1 MQLIEV
7 IGQRLDL
14 GRAQEHFVSAIRL
27 VSASLVLLLA
37 GYLAITALRQ
47 VAYLPLLPQMT
58 ADFNRRLDATN
69 PQHGQTFVVAGDRV
83 DRVDVV
89 LRLPEASSGVPMVV
103 RLRSDGP
110 NGVLLME
117 RRIRLQGEGSW
128 QVYAIALP
136 GPLPEGTKKLYFE
149 LENQTAHTTMVED
162 RISKWDRL
170 PGGVFYARREVEWD
184 DQDMVLQVY
193 ARPDPTAML
202 KNPASIAERLFPTAA
217 GPLLLLEVIAV
228 LSFLVIVGNH
238 AVQQRLPVRPSWQLR
253 YATDAL
259 IAAGI
264 LWWVTRFLLGG
275 TYGAPAHWV

>member
-7 IGQRLDL
+7 IGQRLNL
-14 GRAQEHFVSAIRL
+14 GRAQEYYVLAIRL
-27 VSASLVLLLA
+27 VGASLVLLLA
-37 GYLAITALRQ
+37 GYLAISALRE

-58 ADFNRRLDATN
+58 SDFKRGLDATN
-69 PQHGQTFVVAGDRV
+69 PQHGQTFVVVGDRI

-89 LRLPEASSGVPMVV
+89 LRVPDTASGVPIVV

-110 NGVLLME
+110 NGTLLME
-117 RRIRLQGEGSW
+117 RTVRLQGEGSW

-136 GPLPEGTKKLYFE
+136 GPLPEGTRELYFE
-149 LENQTAHTTMVED
+149 LENQTAKTTVVED

-170 PGGVFYARREVEWD
+170 PGGVFYARREVEWG

-228 LSFLVIVGNH
+228 LSFLVIIGNH
-238 AVQQRLPVRPSWQLR
+238 AVQQRLPIRLSWQLR

-259 IAAGI
+259 IVAGI
-264 LWWVTRFLLGG
+264 FWWVTRFLLGG